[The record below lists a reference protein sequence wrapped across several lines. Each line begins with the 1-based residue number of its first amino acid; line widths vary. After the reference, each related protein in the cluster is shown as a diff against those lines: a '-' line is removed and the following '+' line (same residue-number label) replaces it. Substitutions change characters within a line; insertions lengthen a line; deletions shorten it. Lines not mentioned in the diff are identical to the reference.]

1 MRKLI
6 LLCGIACST
15 ILYSCVNKSKDQAK
29 DIVDPNEKIS
39 KLAGVFTFTEGPAV
53 DVNGDVYFTDQPTN
67 RIIKWEAN
75 SKIFTTFLSN
85 SGRSNGMYFDASGN
99 LITCADMK
107 GEIWSIDKDGNH
119 TVLVDNYNGKLLNG
133 PNDLWI
139 APNGAIYITDPLY
152 KREYWTEDD
161 PRRTESQQG
170 GNHLY
175 YLSPDRITLK
185 RVDENLVKPN
195 GIVGTPDGKTLFVAD
210 IDDTKVYQYDIQADG
225 SLFNRQLFCEMRSD
239 GMTIDAEGNIYLANE
254 SGVTAFDKTGKKIF
268 NVPTAEGWTANITF
282 GGADR
287 KTLFITAMGSIYG
300 LPMTVSGMK

>member
-1 MRKLI
+1 MKKLF
-6 LLCGIACST
+6 LVCGIACST

-67 RIIKWEAN
+67 RIIKWETS

-152 KREYWTEDD
+152 KRGYWAEDD
-161 PRRTESQQG
+161 PRRNESQQG

-175 YLSPDRITLK
+175 YLSPDRIALK

-210 IDDTKVYQYDIQADG
+210 IDDTKIYQYDIEEDG
-225 SLFNRQLFCEMRSD
+225 SLSNRKIFCEMKSD
-239 GMTIDAEGNIYLANE
+239 GMTIDAEGNVYLTNDL
-254 SGVTAFDKTGKKIF
+254 GVTAFDKSGTEIF
-268 NVPTAEGWTANITF
+268 NVPTGEGWTANVTF

-287 KTLFITAMGSIYG
+287 KTLFITAMGSVYG
-300 LPMTVSGMK
+300 LPMTVSGIK